1 MYLTLPNCTFKN
13 GPKSSFY
20 STYILSQKRRQ
31 GLGRVKNDIVP
42 MRKKK
47 KKGSRRKKPTSKKE
61 EKCDR
66 EEQRKHGRD
75 GKLWFSS
82 GLRGNSSWSAT
93 FVSRYI

>member
-47 KKGSRRKKPTSKKE
+47 KAVEERNLQVKRRKNVIGKN
-61 EKCDR
+61 R
-66 EEQRKHGRD
+66 ESMEGMENYGFHQ
-75 GKLWFSS
+75 
-82 GLRGNSSWSAT
+82 
-93 FVSRYI
+93 I